1 MADARQLWQTALGE
15 LQLLMTRANYETW
28 LKNSEGLGFDGEVL
42 RVGVKSPFTQEA
54 LATRFAPLV
63 RRTLASVVG
72 HPLEVR
78 YEVSNAEALLTSPS
92 PLFQANGLA
101 HPREQL
107 PPVSSPKTASPTPPE
122 SRARGPLNPR
132 YTFATYVVG
141 GSNQLAHAAAQAVAD
156 QPARKYNPLFI
167 YGGVGL
173 GKTHLLHAIGNV
185 IVERALQAVYVS
197 SETFTN
203 DLVESIREQ
212 RTDDFRQK
220 YRRCSLL
227 LIDDIQF
234 IAGREKTQ
242 EEFFHT
248 FNAIHEGGGQIV
260 LSSDRHPSEI
270 RTLESRLRSRFEWG
284 LIADIQR
291 PDLETRIAILRS
303 KLNGHQNAVPSEVL
317 EFIAHKAQSN
327 IRELEGSLNRVLAYA
342 ELHRASFCVDLAA
355 AALQLADS
363 SKSSSVTPGPD
374 VVLQAVSRYYGVPM
388 TDLRGKQRDQRIV
401 RPRQLAMY
409 LLRHDGQLSTPDVG
423 RLLGG
428 RDHTTV
434 MHGANKIDNLLQRD
448 PQLRGDLLAVRELL
462 QARA

>member
-1 MADARQLWQTALGE
+1 MPEAKQVWQTALGE

-42 RVGVKSPFTQEA
+42 RVGVASPFTQEA
-54 LATRFAPLV
+54 LTTRFAPLV
-63 RRTLASVVG
+63 RRTLAGMLG

-78 YEVSNAEALLTSPS
+78 YEIARRESDPAQALFQSRTSPEAGLEGRASNGFHAPAQELPFLPAPVRS
-92 PLFQANGLA
+92 PL
-101 HPREQL
+101 H
-107 PPVSSPKTASPTPPE
+107 
-122 SRARGPLNPR
+122 PR
-132 YTFATYVVG
+132 YTFDTYVVG
-141 GSNQLAHAAAQAVAD
+141 GGNRLAHAAAQAVAEA
-156 QPARKYNPLFI
+156 PAQAYNPLFI

-173 GKTHLLHAIGNV
+173 GKTHLLHAIGNEV
-185 IVERALQAVYVS
+185 IARGLQVLYVS

-203 DLVESIREQ
+203 DLVESIRDH

-234 IAGREKTQ
+234 IATRERTQ

-260 LSSDRHPSEI
+260 LSSDRPPSEMQ
-270 RTLESRLRSRFEWG
+270 TLEGRLRSRFEWG

-303 KLNGHQNAVPSEVL
+303 KLNGRAGDVPPEVL
-317 EFIAHKAQSN
+317 EFVAHKAQSN

-342 ELHRASFCVDLAA
+342 QFHSVQLGVEVAA
-355 AALQLADS
+355 AALEAVAAPPQEDDA
-363 SKSSSVTPGPD
+363 PRPD
-374 VVLQAVSRYYGVPM
+374 VLLRAVCRYYGVSPA
-388 TDLRGKQRDQRIV
+388 DLRSKQRHKQLV
-401 RPRQLAMY
+401 APRQLAMFM
-409 LLRHDGQLSTPDVG
+409 LRSDCRLSTTEIG

-428 RDHTTV
+428 RDHTTI
-434 MHGANKIDNLLQRD
+434 MHGAQKISAAIPRDN
-448 PQLRGDLLAVRELL
+448 QLRGDLQAIRELL
-462 QARA
+462 LAL

>member
-1 MADARQLWQTALGE
+1 MPEARQLWQTALGE

-28 LKNSEGLGFDGEVL
+28 LKQSEGLGFDGEVL
-42 RVGVKSPFTQEA
+42 RVGVRSPFTQEA

-72 HPLEVR
+72 RPVEVR
-78 YEVSNAEALLTSPS
+78 YEIAPS
-92 PLFQANGLA
+92 EPPEGGPLFRNG
-101 HPREQL
+101 
-107 PPVSSPKTASPTPPE
+107 PVGPNPPTPFPIGKGE
-122 SRARGPLNPR
+122 LVEAAYSPPSRAGKGAGGLGPPRSPLNPR

-141 GSNQLAHAAAQAVAD
+141 GGNRLAHAAAQAVAEAPG
-156 QPARKYNPLFI
+156 QAYNPLFV

-185 IVERALQAVYVS
+185 VLDGGLQILYVS

-203 DLVESIREQ
+203 DLIDSIREQ

-220 YRRCSLL
+220 YRRCSVL

-234 IAGREKTQ
+234 IASKERTQ

-248 FNAIHEGGGQIV
+248 FNAIHESGGQIV
-260 LSSDRHPSEI
+260 LSSDRPPNEI
-270 RTLESRLRSRFEWG
+270 PTLEARLRSRFEWG

-303 KLNGHQNAVPSEVL
+303 KLNGRQNAVPPEVL

-327 IRELEGSLNRVLAYA
+327 IRELEGSLNRVMAYA
-342 ELHRASFCVDLAA
+342 QLHHASLTVDLAA
-355 AALQLADS
+355 AALQAVS
-363 SKSSSVTPGPD
+363 PSKSERGAARPEEIV
-374 VVLQAVSRYYGVPM
+374 QAVCRYYG
-388 TDLRGKQRDQRIV
+388 
-401 RPRQLAMY
+401 LAMF
-409 LLRHDGQLSTPDVG
+409 LLREDARLSTPEIG

-434 MHGANKIDNLLQRD
+434 MHGVQKLTADLPRA
-448 PQLRGDLLAVRELL
+448 PQLRGDLQAVRELL
-462 QARA
+462 LQAK